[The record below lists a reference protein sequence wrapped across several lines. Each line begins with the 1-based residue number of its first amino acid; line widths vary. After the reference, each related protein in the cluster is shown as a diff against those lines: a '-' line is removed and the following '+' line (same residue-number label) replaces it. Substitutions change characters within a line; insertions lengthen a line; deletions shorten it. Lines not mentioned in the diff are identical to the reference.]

1 LSRVLAR
8 SGIVVRAGVSFTGL
22 LTAWAQGRSARGHSL
37 AVPRHCCGFGWHS
50 GRSKPCGVWEED
62 SRRWVGQDTSAAVS
76 RTPIGRLV
84 SMGEVTD
91 AVLFLLDDGG
101 VNGCQPCRGWW
112 LASALGRPARRRVTS
127 CACRARIGDRSS
139 FGLRNCE
146 TALLQASR
154 GWGRP
159 RSEVAQ
165 RKQCLSRVAV
175 AASGE
180 NQPEARLIMRAAM
193 ATTCAT
199 TRASRDPVELKRATI
214 LLGQPARRELEV
226 SIKPGT

>member
-1 LSRVLAR
+1 MPWFSHRPFSQIASAVQSLTFAELCCSTTTSVRSTETLSRSWPGRGSSSGLAMDPVEPET
-8 SGIVVRAGVSFTGL
+8 IADALAGL
-22 LTAWAQGRSARGHSL
+22 GRIDH
-37 AVPRHCCGFGWHS
+37 
-50 GRSKPCGVWEED
+50 
-62 SRRWVGQDTSAAVS
+62 
-76 RTPIGRLV
+76 LV
-84 SMGEVTD
+84 I
-91 AVLFLLDDGG
+91 
-101 VNGCQPCRGWW
+101 
-112 LASALGRPARRRVTS
+112 ASAE
-127 CACRARIGDRSS
+127 
-139 FGLRNCE
+139 GLRNCE
-146 TALLQASR
+146 TAPLQASR

-199 TRASRDPVELKRATI
+199 IRASRDPVELKRATI

>member
-1 LSRVLAR
+1 MTAAQDTKPARTSAVRGEPHWETGEQGLHLAWFSR
-8 SGIVVRAGVSFTGL
+8 SGV
-22 LTAWAQGRSARGHSL
+22 
-37 AVPRHCCGFGWHS
+37 
-50 GRSKPCGVWEED
+50 
-62 SRRWVGQDTSAAVS
+62 
-76 RTPIGRLV
+76 GRLPGSAPAGTASV
-84 SMGEVTD
+84 GDPSPDKNAHPSRLDECVVAKVIEAD
-91 AVLFLLDDGG
+91 ALTTRRCALPAGQRRRER
-101 VNGCQPCRGWW
+101 CQPCRGWW

-199 TRASRDPVELKRATI
+199 IRASRDPVELKRATI

-226 SIKPGT
+226 SVKPGT